1 MRRIMFTSSFLLTIT
16 TLAPLTLPSSGN
28 EPTNSK
34 PAALAPLPRDAPT
47 PKDNPATPKKVAL
60 GRQLF
65 FDPRLSGDNT
75 MSCATCHPPDKHF
88 ADGLAGAKGHLGK
101 TLSRNTPSV
110 LNVAFQTRFFWDGRA
125 ASLEEQ
131 ALGPIQSPD
140 EMHQDLAEL
149 ERELA
154 AIPGYVRQFQD
165 VFGAQVTRA
174 GIAQALAAYERT
186 LVTEPSPF
194 DRFLL
199 GDKAALSEAAQ
210 RGLELFRGEAG
221 CTRCHNGPLL
231 SDEKFYRLGV
241 SSKDRGLADV
251 TGKPADAGKFR
262 TPPLRNVARTGP
274 YMHDGSQKTLQDV
287 VEFYYRGAPT
297 KSADGLP
304 FDIEPLTGRS
314 FSEVSDL
321 VAFLES
327 LTGQPPQ
334 VTPPKLP

>member
-1 MRRIMFTSSFLLTIT
+1 MRLRKLVFVALTAASSTIPV
-16 TLAPLTLPSSGN
+16 LSSENEPLVAKPLT
-28 EPTNSK
+28 
-34 PAALAPLPRDAPT
+34 PLPRQTPV
-47 PKDNPATPKKVAL
+47 PKDNPTTPDKVAL

-140 EMHQDLAEL
+140 EMHQDIAEL
-149 ERELA
+149 EHELA
-154 AIPGYVRQFQD
+154 AIPGYARQFQD
-165 VFGAQVTRA
+165 VFGTRVTRA

-194 DRFLL
+194 DRFLR

-231 SDEKFYRLGV
+231 SDEMFYRLGV
-241 SSKDRGLADV
+241 SSKDKGLAAV

-262 TPPLRNVARTGP
+262 TPTLRNVARTGP
-274 YMHDGSQKTLQDV
+274 YMHNGSQKTLQDV
-287 VEFYYRGAPT
+287 VEFYYRGVPT

-334 VTPPKLP
+334 ITPPKLP